1 MVHTCALN
9 LLALRAAGSIAAK
22 SCRALAPI
30 CCRAKHTHGG
40 VLPSF
45 CLDGVAGVGLLFVHS
60 GFAMVAVIGRGVGP
74 LGFSLVT
81 RCEDISGLLAGDAGV
96 SRRQDIGA

>member
-1 MVHTCALN
+1 
-9 LLALRAAGSIAAK
+9 
-22 SCRALAPI
+22 
-30 CCRAKHTHGG
+30 
-40 VLPSF
+40 
-45 CLDGVAGVGLLFVHS
+45 
-60 GFAMVAVIGRGVGP
+60 MVAVIGRGVGP